1 MNSFQKKCFAFNRFC
16 LGLSLI
22 VFWCIFIGMRV
33 ALFASSFVTILGILL
48 IIRPR
53 CACIQVTGLVLLFLI
68 ALLYN
73 LHGSLISRDPWWPL
87 RLFTAYGGASSC
99 TQLPYV
105 NFPFNPNGM
114 KYHNVTELNVAYSF
128 CTYQDMKWSDNTG
141 YPFKGTSSE
150 LVFNAEYSPWYT
162 DCTICSLFKQ
172 DYAANPGR
180 GLTNG
185 YTSSSSP
192 VNTRLCPKTIRE
204 YNSLG
209 ILGRGDYMPS
219 TCLYTFALANKLQ
232 WLPEYFPYE
241 AYHPLCVFCPGYLP
255 TESDNVTGIRL
266 FCIWSSLMFIFL
278 LLWSIFTCYE
288 SRTKFKIKSQ
298 N

>member
-150 LVFNAEYSPWYT
+150 LVFNAEYSPCYT

-209 ILGRGDYMPS
+209 IICRQLVYILLLWPTNYSGYLNISPMKHITRYVYFVQDISQPKV
-219 TCLYTFALANKLQ
+219 TT
-232 WLPEYFPYE
+232 LPEYVCF
-241 AYHPLCVFCPGYLP
+241 ASGQVLCLFFCYYGP
-255 TESDNVTGIRL
+255 
-266 FCIWSSLMFIFL
+266 SSLVTRVVL
-278 LLWSIFTCYE
+278 NL
-288 SRTKFKIKSQ
+288 R
-298 N
+298 